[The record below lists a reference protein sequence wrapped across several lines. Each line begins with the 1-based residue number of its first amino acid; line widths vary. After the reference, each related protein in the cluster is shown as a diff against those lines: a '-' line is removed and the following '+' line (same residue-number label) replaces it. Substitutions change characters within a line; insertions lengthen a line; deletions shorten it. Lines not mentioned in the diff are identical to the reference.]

1 MLFIPLG
8 GDQVMYLKYVSL
20 SLISLILLAIS
31 ASVQGQDGNKNK
43 SNETFSKANIS
54 KIQGTQFTARI
65 STDPNSK
72 AITVQIPNQKVVN
85 KNDNDNDNKNNK
97 KDNNKND
104 KNDNDNNNKN
114 DNKKGKDNNKSPN
127 SQIQNLQKQAAQAQA
142 KQIQLLKS
150 MKVVTDWVEIEI
162 PIKETT
168 KIRTKTPLQVYD
180 DKGNIKKYSP
190 EELKTLKGSNTNLP
204 GYEVKIDEL
213 TPGAVVEV
221 TLNRSP
227 GNKDNKKDD
236 DKVFATMIMVIGK
249 DATFKLPVDNS
260 KTKKK

>member
-1 MLFIPLG
+1 
-8 GDQVMYLKYVSL
+8 MYLKYASF
-20 SLISLILLAIS
+20 SLISLVFLAIS

-54 KIQGTQFTARI
+54 KIQATHFTARV
-65 STDPNSK
+65 SLDPNSK
-72 AITVQIPNQKVVN
+72 SITVQIPNQKVVN
-85 KNDNDNDNKNNK
+85 KNDNDN
-97 KDNNKND
+97 NKND
-104 KNDNDNNNKN
+104 DNNNKPKN
-114 DNKKGKDNNKSPN
+114 SKSKN
-127 SQIQNLQKQAAQAQA
+127 GQNQAAQAQA
-142 KQIQLLKS
+142 KQIQMLKS
-150 MKVVTDWVEIEI
+150 MKVVTEWVEVEI

-190 EELKTLKGSNTNLP
+190 EELKTLKGSNPALP

-221 TLNRSP
+221 TLNKSP
-227 GNKDNKKDD
+227 ANKDDKKDD

-249 DATFKLPVDNS
+249 DATFKPPVDNS
-260 KTKKK
+260 KNKKK

>member
-1 MLFIPLG
+1 
-8 GDQVMYLKYVSL
+8 MYLKYASF
-20 SLISLILLAIS
+20 SLISLIFLAIS
-31 ASVQGQDGNKNK
+31 TSVQGQDGNKNK

-54 KIQGTQFTARI
+54 KIQGTHFTARV
-65 STDPNSK
+65 SLDPNSK

-85 KNDNDNDNKNNK
+85 KNDNDN
-97 KDNNKND
+97 NKND
-104 KNDNDNNNKN
+104 DNNNKPKN
-114 DNKKGKDNNKSPN
+114 SKSKN
-127 SQIQNLQKQAAQAQA
+127 GQNQAAQAQA
-142 KQIQLLKS
+142 KQIQMLKS
-150 MKVVTDWVEIEI
+150 MKVVTEWVEVEI

-190 EELKTLKGSNTNLP
+190 EELKTLKGSNPALP
-204 GYEVKIDEL
+204 GYEVKLDEL
-213 TPGAVVEV
+213 TPGAVIEV
-221 TLNRSP
+221 TLNKSP
-227 GNKDNKKDD
+227 GNKDDKKDD

>member
-8 GDQVMYLKYVSL
+8 GDQVMYLKYVAF
-20 SLISLILLAIS
+20 SLISLIFLAIS
-31 ASVQGQDGNKNK
+31 ASGQGQDGNKNK

-65 STDPNSK
+65 STDPNRK
-72 AITVQIPNQKVVN
+72 AITVQIPNQKVIN
-85 KNDNDNDNKNNK
+85 KNDNDNNK

-104 KNDNDNNNKN
+104 KNDNDNNKNNNNKN

-127 SQIQNLQKQAAQAQA
+127 AQAQNIQKQIAQAQA
-142 KQIQLLKS
+142 KQIQMLKS
-150 MKVVTDWVEIEI
+150 MKVVTEWVEVEI
-162 PIKETT
+162 PINETT

-180 DKGNIKKYSP
+180 DKGNIKKYTP

-213 TPGAVVEV
+213 TPGAVIEV

-227 GNKDNKKDD
+227 RNKDN
-236 DKVFATMIMVIGK
+236 KVFATMIMVIGK

>member
-1 MLFIPLG
+1 
-8 GDQVMYLKYVSL
+8 MYLKYVAF
-20 SLISLILLAIS
+20 SLISLIFLAIS
-31 ASVQGQDGNKNK
+31 ASGQGQDGNKNK

-65 STDPNSK
+65 STDPNRK
-72 AITVQIPNQKVVN
+72 AITVQIPNQKVIN
-85 KNDNDNDNKNNK
+85 KNDNDNNKN
-97 KDNNKND
+97 
-104 KNDNDNNNKN
+104 NNNKN

-142 KQIQLLKS
+142 KQIQMLKS
-150 MKVVTDWVEIEI
+150 MKVVTEWVEIEI

-168 KIRTKTPLQVYD
+168 KLRTKTPLQVYD
-180 DKGNIKKYSP
+180 DKGYIKKYSP
-190 EELKTLKGSNTNLP
+190 EELKTLKGSNPALP
-204 GYEVKIDEL
+204 GYEVKLDEL

-227 GNKDNKKDD
+227 GNKDDKKDD

-249 DATFKLPVDNS
+249 DATFKPPVDNS

>member
-1 MLFIPLG
+1 
-8 GDQVMYLKYVSL
+8 MYLKYASF
-20 SLISLILLAIS
+20 SLISLVFLAIS
-31 ASVQGQDGNKNK
+31 TSVQGQDGNKNK

-54 KIQGTQFTARI
+54 KIQSTHFTARV
-65 STDPNSK
+65 SLDPNSK
-72 AITVQIPNQKVVN
+72 SITVQIPNQKVVN
-85 KNDNDNDNKNNK
+85 KNDNDN
-97 KDNNKND
+97 NKND
-104 KNDNDNNNKN
+104 DNNNKPKN
-114 DNKKGKDNNKSPN
+114 SKSKN
-127 SQIQNLQKQAAQAQA
+127 GQNQAAQAQA
-142 KQIQLLKS
+142 KQIQMLKS
-150 MKVVTDWVEIEI
+150 MKVVTEWVEVEI

-190 EELKTLKGSNTNLP
+190 EELKTLKGSNPNLP

-221 TLNRSP
+221 TLNKSP
-227 GNKDNKKDD
+227 GNKDDKKDD

-249 DATFKLPVDNS
+249 DATFKPPVDNS

>member
-1 MLFIPLG
+1 
-8 GDQVMYLKYVSL
+8 MYLKYVSL
-20 SLISLILLAIS
+20 SLISLILLVIS

-54 KIQGTQFTARI
+54 KIQGTQFTARV
-65 STDPNSK
+65 SLDPNSK
-72 AITVQIPNQKVVN
+72 SITVQIPNQKVVN
-85 KNDNDNDNKNNK
+85 KNDNDNNK

-104 KNDNDNNNKN
+104 KNDKDNNNKN

-142 KQIQLLKS
+142 KQIQMLKS
-150 MKVVTDWVEIEI
+150 MKVVTEWVEIEI

-168 KIRTKTPLQVYD
+168 KLRTKTPLQVYD
-180 DKGNIKKYSP
+180 DKGYIKKYSP
-190 EELKTLKGSNTNLP
+190 EELKTLKGSNPALP
-204 GYEVKIDEL
+204 GYEVKLDEL

-227 GNKDNKKDD
+227 GNKDDKKDD

-249 DATFKLPVDNS
+249 DATFKPPADNS
-260 KTKKK
+260 KTKKQ

>member
-1 MLFIPLG
+1 MF
-8 GDQVMYLKYVSL
+8 LKYVSL
-20 SLISLILLAIS
+20 SLISLILLVIS

-54 KIQGTQFTARI
+54 KIQGTQFTARV
-65 STDPNSK
+65 SLDPNSK
-72 AITVQIPNQKVVN
+72 SITVQIPNQKVVN
-85 KNDNDNDNKNNK
+85 KNDNDNNK

-104 KNDNDNNNKN
+104 KNDKDNNNKN

-142 KQIQLLKS
+142 KQIQMLKS
-150 MKVVTDWVEIEI
+150 MKVVTEWVEIEI

-168 KIRTKTPLQVYD
+168 KLRTKTPLQVYD
-180 DKGNIKKYSP
+180 DKGYIKKYSP
-190 EELKTLKGSNTNLP
+190 EELKTLKGSNPALP
-204 GYEVKIDEL
+204 GYEVKLDEL

-227 GNKDNKKDD
+227 GKKDDKKDD

-249 DATFKLPVDNS
+249 DATFKPPVDNS
-260 KTKKK
+260 KTKKQ

>member
-1 MLFIPLG
+1 MF
-8 GDQVMYLKYVSL
+8 LKYVSL
-20 SLISLILLAIS
+20 SLISLILLVIS

-54 KIQGTQFTARI
+54 KIQGTQFTARV
-65 STDPNSK
+65 SLDPNSK
-72 AITVQIPNQKVVN
+72 SITVQIPNQKVVN
-85 KNDNDNDNKNNK
+85 KNDNDNNK

-104 KNDNDNNNKN
+104 KNDKDNNNKN

-142 KQIQLLKS
+142 KQIQMLKS
-150 MKVVTDWVEIEI
+150 MKVVTEWVEIEI

-168 KIRTKTPLQVYD
+168 KLRTKTPLQVYD
-180 DKGNIKKYSP
+180 DKGYIKKYSP
-190 EELKTLKGSNTNLP
+190 EELKTLKGSNPALP
-204 GYEVKIDEL
+204 GYEVKLDEL

-227 GNKDNKKDD
+227 GKKDDKKDD

-249 DATFKLPVDNS
+249 DATFKPPVDNS

>member
-1 MLFIPLG
+1 
-8 GDQVMYLKYVSL
+8 MYLKYASF
-20 SLISLILLAIS
+20 SLISLVFLAIS

-54 KIQGTQFTARI
+54 KIQATHFTARV
-65 STDPNSK
+65 SLDPNSK
-72 AITVQIPNQKVVN
+72 SITVQIPNQKVVN
-85 KNDNDNDNKNNK
+85 KNDNDN
-97 KDNNKND
+97 NKND
-104 KNDNDNNNKN
+104 DNNNKPKN
-114 DNKKGKDNNKSPN
+114 SKSKN
-127 SQIQNLQKQAAQAQA
+127 GQNQAAQAQA
-142 KQIQLLKS
+142 KQIQMLKS
-150 MKVVTDWVEIEI
+150 MKVTTEWVEVEI

-190 EELKTLKGSNTNLP
+190 EELKTLKGSNPALP

-221 TLNRSP
+221 TLNKSP
-227 GNKDNKKDD
+227 ANKDDKKDD

-249 DATFKLPVDNS
+249 DATFKPPVDNS
-260 KTKKK
+260 KNKKK

>member
-1 MLFIPLG
+1 
-8 GDQVMYLKYVSL
+8 MYLKYASF
-20 SLISLILLAIS
+20 SLISLVFLAIS
-31 ASVQGQDGNKNK
+31 TSVQGQDGNKNK

-54 KIQGTQFTARI
+54 KIQGTHFTARV
-65 STDPNSK
+65 SLDPNSK
-72 AITVQIPNQKVVN
+72 SITVQIPNQKIVN
-85 KNDNDNDNKNNK
+85 KNDNDN
-97 KDNNKND
+97 NKND
-104 KNDNDNNNKN
+104 DNNNKPKN
-114 DNKKGKDNNKSPN
+114 SKSKN
-127 SQIQNLQKQAAQAQA
+127 GQNQASQAQA
-142 KQIQLLKS
+142 KQIQMLKS
-150 MKVVTDWVEIEI
+150 MKVATEWVEVEI

-190 EELKTLKGSNTNLP
+190 EELKTLKGTNPNLP

-213 TPGAVVEV
+213 TPGAVIEV

-227 GNKDNKKDD
+227 GKKDDKKDD

>member
-1 MLFIPLG
+1 
-8 GDQVMYLKYVSL
+8 MYLKYASF
-20 SLISLILLAIS
+20 SLISLIFLAIS
-31 ASVQGQDGNKNK
+31 TSVQGQDGNKNK

-54 KIQGTQFTARI
+54 KIQGTHFTARV
-65 STDPNSK
+65 SLDPNSK

-85 KNDNDNDNKNNK
+85 KNDNDN
-97 KDNNKND
+97 NKND
-104 KNDNDNNNKN
+104 DNNNKPKN
-114 DNKKGKDNNKSPN
+114 SKSKN
-127 SQIQNLQKQAAQAQA
+127 GQNQAAQAQA
-142 KQIQLLKS
+142 KQIQMLKS
-150 MKVVTDWVEIEI
+150 MKVVTEWVEVEI

-190 EELKTLKGSNTNLP
+190 EELKTLKGSNPNLP
-204 GYEVKIDEL
+204 GYEVKVDEL

-221 TLNRSP
+221 TLNKSP
-227 GNKDNKKDD
+227 GNKDDKKDD